1 MRFVQTAGTL
11 RNLLRESR
19 HARFAHWPD
28 GGPTDLSNL
37 VLLCRRH
44 HRKIHHHGFRV
55 EMVDGS
61 PVFSRPDGTV
71 IEGGSRAPP

>member
-1 MRFVQTAGTL
+1 M
-11 RNLLRESR
+11 
-19 HARFAHWPD
+19 
-28 GGPTDLSNL
+28 
-37 VLLCRRH
+37 LLCRRH